1 MDSNHTQPLPG
12 SALPSAPA
20 HSSLSA
26 TPAQSALPTT
36 GVPAPT
42 KKVLKISKVE
52 VDRDICIGAAPC
64 VTVAPGVF
72 QLDEENKA
80 YIVDQNGAD
89 AETILL
95 AAQSCPVQAIFVY
108 DEDGKQIYP

>member
-1 MDSNHTQPLPG
+1 MEEQKPLI
-12 SALPSAPA
+12 
-20 HSSLSA
+20 
-26 TPAQSALPTT
+26 
-36 GVPAPT
+36 
-42 KKVLKISKVE
+42 ISKVE

-95 AAQSCPVQAIFVY
+95 AAQACPVQAIKIF
-108 DEDGKQIYP
+108 DQDGKQVYPEL

>member
-1 MDSNHTQPLPG
+1 LG
-12 SALPSAPA
+12 AA
-20 HSSLSA
+20 
-26 TPAQSALPTT
+26 PAQSALPASA
-36 GVPAPT
+36 PAPA

-72 QLDEENKA
+72 QLDEENIA